1 MKSIFAFG
9 CGALA
14 IIFTLSY
21 LQDSA
26 LFSKVSLGHVPGQVA
41 KTNSNSPP
49 DGVGESNKTTSAET
63 PPDSGFGWTKCRCV
77 HCEED
82 KVCGGL
88 WHGNRYPSKNISPLE
103 KKKIHIVVSHC
114 KASLNWMP
122 SYLGDLTN
130 NVASIHILSKCGHGV
145 EGAPENAEI
154 QVIPNVG
161 RNDHSFAHY
170 ITSILPKL
178 SIDTDDDSTVVF
190 LKDTMMQ
197 GIKRQ
202 FRRTD
207 LKSLV
212 QLASSSNGFAC
223 GISLVEK
230 SWSAYHDKG
239 DLFTW
244 TLKEYEKGVED
255 YHTGDGVPFESETV
269 SSVGDFYTSL
279 NANPLPD
286 LVQVCYQGMFAAS
299 TANIFKQDAH
309 VWKTMEKSLSRGD
322 NVEEGHY
329 AERLWGALLATP
341 LHEFQIEALRQFS
354 TRVREDNGN
363 GIHANLCHRYNED
376 EDDEE
381 CYEDDD
387 EE

>member
-1 MKSIFAFG
+1 M
-9 CGALA
+9 
-14 IIFTLSY
+14 
-21 LQDSA
+21 
-26 LFSKVSLGHVPGQVA
+26 
-41 KTNSNSPP
+41 
-49 DGVGESNKTTSAET
+49 
-63 PPDSGFGWTKCRCV
+63 
-77 HCEED
+77 
-82 KVCGGL
+82 
-88 WHGNRYPSKNISPLE
+88 
-103 KKKIHIVVSHC
+103 
-114 KASLNWMP
+114 
-122 SYLGDLTN
+122 
-130 NVASIHILSKCGHGV
+130 
-145 EGAPENAEI
+145 
-154 QVIPNVG
+154 
-161 RNDHSFAHY
+161 
-170 ITSILPKL
+170 
-178 SIDTDDDSTVVF
+178 
-190 LKDTMMQ
+190 
-197 GIKRQ
+197 
-202 FRRTD
+202 
-207 LKSLV
+207 
-212 QLASSSNGFAC
+212 ASSSNGFAC

-309 VWKTMEKSLSRGD
+309 VWKAMEKSLSRGD

-341 LHEFQIEALRQFS
+341 LQAFQIEALRQFS

-363 GIHANLCHRYNED
+363 GIHANLCHRYYD
-376 EDDEE
+376 DDEE
-381 CYEDDD
+381 CYYDDD